1 MTKEIKNRLVRII
14 VSLAGLI
21 FGIVSEIFKLNIK
34 GIEISFFVL
43 IVIYF
48 VAGYDVILK
57 TASNIK
63 NGIIIDENFLMTL
76 ATVGALCIGEY
87 SEAVGVMVF
96 YQVGEVFS
104 DIAVRRSRK
113 SIKSLLDLRPEH
125 ANVLRGGKEI
135 SCAPEEVK
143 AGEIIIV
150 RPGERVPLDGIITEG
165 GAALDISAV
174 LGESIPD
181 EAIIGDEVIAGSV
194 VKNGAVNIKVTK
206 EFADSTVAKIISL
219 SDAAARN
226 KSKQESFVTRFARV
240 YTPIVMILAA
250 AIAFIPTVLGF
261 PFEEW
266 FYRGLT
272 FLVVSCPCALV
283 VSVPLSFFCA
293 MGGASKCGILA
304 KGGNAFEALSKTD
317 TVCFDKTGTL
327 TDGKFAV
334 LDVVSEKSESGELL
348 NLAAAIERDSTH
360 PIARSITAAGNPE
373 GYEISNHKNFAGN
386 GVSTDIGGI
395 THYAGTARWL
405 ESLGVQNVAK
415 CDGVHI
421 AAEKEYLG
429 YIVIGDRVK
438 PEAAHAL
445 RTLRTLGVKNTV
457 MLTGGNRKTAEAAAR
472 ELNINTCRSELLPE
486 QKLRELE
493 NLKNEGAKLA
503 YVGDGINDVPALSL
517 ADVGISMGMAGT
529 DAAIEASDI
538 VLMKDSLTDLVT
550 AVKIAKSTTVNAKI
564 NIVVSLAVK
573 AAIMII
579 TAIGI
584 GGMWLAVFAD
594 VGVCVLAVANSTR
607 MLSVKKYK
615 KAKPKKS

>member
-1 MTKEIKNRLVRII
+1 MRII

-21 FGIVSEIFKLNIK
+21 FGIVCEIFKLNIQ

-43 IVIYF
+43 IVMYF

-76 ATVGALCIGEY
+76 ATIGALCIGEY

-125 ANVLRGGKEI
+125 ANVLRDGKEI
-135 SCAPEEVK
+135 SCAPEKVK
-143 AGEIIIV
+143 AGELIIV
-150 RPGERVPLDGIITEG
+150 RPGERIPLDGIITEG

-194 VKNGAVNIKVTK
+194 VKNGALKIQVTK

-327 TDGKFAV
+327 TDGKFAI
-334 LDVVSEKSESGELL
+334 LDVVSEKLDKREFL

-405 ESLGVQNVAK
+405 ESLGVQNVVK

-438 PEAAHAL
+438 PEAVGAL

-457 MLTGGNRKTAEAAAR
+457 MLTGGNRKTAEAVAR

-615 KAKPKKS
+615 KAKPEKS

>member
-1 MTKEIKNRLVRII
+1 MRII

-76 ATVGALCIGEY
+76 ATIGALCIGEY

-113 SIKSLLDLRPEH
+113 SIKSLLDLRPEQ
-125 ANVLRGGKEI
+125 ANVLRDGKEI

-143 AGEIIIV
+143 VGEIIIV

-240 YTPIVMILAA
+240 YTPIVMVLAA

-405 ESLGVQNVAK
+405 ESLGVQNVVK

-457 MLTGGNRKTAEAAAR
+457 MLTGGNHKTAEAAAR

-486 QKLRELE
+486 QKLRELQE
-493 NLKNEGAKLA
+493 LKSAGAKLA

-615 KAKPKKS
+615 KAKPEKS

>member
-1 MTKEIKNRLVRII
+1 MRII

-21 FGIVSEIFKLNIK
+21 FGIVSEIFKLNIR

-240 YTPIVMILAA
+240 YTPIVMVLAA

-327 TDGKFAV
+327 TDGKFAI
-334 LDVVSEKSESGELL
+334 LEVVSEKLDKREFL

-360 PIARSITAAGNPE
+360 PIAQSIAGVGNSE

-405 ESLGVQNVAK
+405 ESLGVQNVTE

-445 RTLRTLGVKNTV
+445 RTLSTLGIKNTV

-472 ELNINTCRSELLPE
+472 QLNIKTCRSELLPE

-550 AVKIAKSTTVNAKI
+550 AVKIAKSTTINAKI

-573 AAIMII
+573 SAIMII

-615 KAKPKKS
+615 KAKPEKS

>member
-21 FGIVSEIFKLNIK
+21 FGIVSEISRLNIE
-34 GIEISFFVL
+34 GVEISFFVL

-76 ATVGALCIGEY
+76 ATIGALCIGEY

-125 ANVLRGGKEI
+125 ANVLRDGKEI

-143 AGEIIIV
+143 VGEIIIV

-240 YTPIVMILAA
+240 YTPIVMVLAA

-327 TDGKFAV
+327 TDGKFAI
-334 LDVVSEKSESGELL
+334 LDVVSEKLDKREFL

-360 PIARSITAAGNPE
+360 PIAQSITGVGNSG

-386 GVSTDIGGI
+386 GVSTDIDGI

-405 ESLGVQNVAK
+405 ESLGVQNVTE

-445 RTLRTLGVKNTV
+445 RTLRTLGIKNTV
-457 MLTGGNRKTAEAAAR
+457 MLTGGNRKTAEAAAH

-493 NLKNEGAKLA
+493 NLKKEGAKLA

-550 AVKIAKSTTVNAKI
+550 TVKIAKSTTVNAKI

-615 KAKPKKS
+615 KAKPEKS

>member
-76 ATVGALCIGEY
+76 ATIGALCIGEY

-113 SIKSLLDLRPEH
+113 SIKSLLDLRPEQ
-125 ANVLRGGKEI
+125 ANVLRDGKEI

-143 AGEIIIV
+143 VGEIIIV

-240 YTPIVMILAA
+240 YTPIVMVLAA

-405 ESLGVQNVAK
+405 ESLGVQNVVK

-457 MLTGGNRKTAEAAAR
+457 MLTGGNHKTAEAAAR

-486 QKLRELE
+486 QKLRELQE
-493 NLKNEGAKLA
+493 LKSAGAKLA

-615 KAKPKKS
+615 KAKPEKS